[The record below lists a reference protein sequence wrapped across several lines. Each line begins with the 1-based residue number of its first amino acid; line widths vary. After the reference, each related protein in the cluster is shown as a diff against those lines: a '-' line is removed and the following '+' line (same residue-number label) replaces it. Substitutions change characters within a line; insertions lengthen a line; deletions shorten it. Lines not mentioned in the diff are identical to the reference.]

1 MLAPQISAL
10 LIAIVVLYEDDKIF
24 CALALVV
31 RRLSSPNSRDVR
43 KARSNSASTKCPRP
57 TRITS
62 EVVDYTTGSTRT
74 SPIPTWGLLIQLGV
88 VRKAP
93 LYSQSR
99 IVRTKRS
106 ARTEGATQRRL
117 LFSPCSHLL
126 PSVISFG
133 LVVALTCTKCSFRV
147 VSFAPIPRTK
157 PVRRCFPSLFS
168 PSLCCFASFARHH
181 RPFLPVC
188 WMEPSYHFF
197 CYFGNPE
204 M

>member
-10 LIAIVVLYEDDKIF
+10 LIVIVVLYEDDKIC

-43 KARSNSASTKCPRP
+43 KCARSNSASTKCPRP

-99 IVRTKRS
+99 IVRMKRS

-126 PSVISFG
+126 PSVISNDF
-133 LVVALTCTKCSFRV
+133 LIAMDSFR
-147 VSFAPIPRTK
+147 
-157 PVRRCFPSLFS
+157 
-168 PSLCCFASFARHH
+168 
-181 RPFLPVC
+181 FLLYS
-188 WMEPSYHFF
+188 EYS
-197 CYFGNPE
+197 
-204 M
+204 